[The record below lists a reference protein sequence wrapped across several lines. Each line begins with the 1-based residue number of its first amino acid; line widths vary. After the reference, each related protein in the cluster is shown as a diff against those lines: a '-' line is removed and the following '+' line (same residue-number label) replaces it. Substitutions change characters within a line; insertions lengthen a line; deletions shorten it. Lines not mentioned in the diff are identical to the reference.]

1 MNQMQVI
8 IDQNHLMISVKDGP
22 TIIKVGKIF
31 CGCIELALNPI
42 PRVEYM
48 DQLIPIV
55 LCGS

>member
-1 MNQMQVI
+1 MQVI

-22 TIIKVGKIF
+22 TIVKVGKILR
-31 CGCIELALNPI
+31 GCIELALNSI